1 MNVKLSMLNL
11 SLNRYIKLIHLYL
24 DTGINNKNDRN

>member
-11 SLNRYIKLIHLYL
+11 SLNRYIKLIHLYQ
-24 DTGINNKNDRN
+24 DTGINNHNDIN